1 MDKEVKGKICQ
12 PLNLNIFIGKVF
24 EGVGM
29 EKVAQRLREHIVF
42 PQHPRQVTSKH
53 LELQL

>member
-1 MDKEVKGKICQ
+1 MDKEVRGKIHQ

-24 EGVGM
+24 EGVGV
-29 EKVAQRLREHIVF
+29 EKMAQRLRERIVF
-42 PQHPRQVTSKH
+42 PQHPQATSKH